1 MNKIVIFSLVLT
13 LVACQAQDK
22 IDTSVDTE
30 LSTELDSVSYLLGYN
45 YAKGLKSNTG
55 QSEIDRISFFTAM
68 QRVFDGKES
77 EISDEFASDYM
88 NTYFTELKKEQSA
101 VIRKEGEEFLA
112 VNMTKEGVQVT
123 ESGLQYKIITEGTG
137 AKPSESDKVKVHYT
151 GKLIDGTVF
160 DSSIDRG
167 TPTEF
172 ATNQVIKGWTEALM
186 MMSVGSKW
194 ELAIPADLA
203 YGDRGTGPIP
213 AGSTLLFEVELL
225 DIINQ

>member
-1 MNKIVIFSLVLT
+1 
-13 LVACQAQDK
+13 
-22 IDTSVDTE
+22 
-30 LSTELDSVSYLLGYN
+30 
-45 YAKGLKSNTG
+45 
-55 QSEIDRISFFTAM
+55 
-68 QRVFDGKES
+68 
-77 EISDEFASDYM
+77 M

-112 VNMTKEGVQVT
+112 INKTKEGVQVT

-172 ATNQVIKGWTEALM
+172 TTNQVIKGWTEALM

-213 AGSTLLFEVELL
+213 AGSALLFEVELL